1 MGDSE
6 RKGKKE
12 GGEERRVTGSG
23 ERVKKP
29 PGPQMTQEN
38 KKHHFSAF
46 YCLRNVIKH
55 TNFTHLGVL
64 NRVSAVQQT
73 F

>member
-29 PGPQMTQEN
+29 PGPQEVCSESKN
-38 KKHHFSAF
+38 
-46 YCLRNVIKH
+46 
-55 TNFTHLGVL
+55 G
-64 NRVSAVQQT
+64 
-73 F
+73 